1 MNTDVRSITPI
12 QLSAIEI
19 SGSHLGN
26 IDACIDQRR
35 TCIELVAIPNCSTTQ
50 NAIAVLLRSLSGI
63 HHIGILSDF
72 IVVGWFILGMDTTGF
87 VETVMAEC
95 DRTEIPEIAFGI
107 VPCCGGC
114 GTFIIENIVVEI
126 SLRFERITVHEC
138 GSGTIIHDYVV
149 YKVGRSCIG
158 GKEILDD
165 KVATVIADIVAD
177 YIIGIAPHVQH
188 PATGIVVRVVELVD
202 NIF

>member
-1 MNTDVRSITPI
+1 
-12 QLSAIEI
+12 
-19 SGSHLGN
+19 
-26 IDACIDQRR
+26 
-35 TCIELVAIPNCSTTQ
+35 
-50 NAIAVLLRSLSGI
+50 
-63 HHIGILSDF
+63 
-72 IVVGWFILGMDTTGF
+72 
-87 VETVMAEC
+87 MAEC

-188 PATGIVVRVVELVD
+188 LATGIVVRIVELVD

>member
-1 MNTDVRSITPI
+1 
-12 QLSAIEI
+12 
-19 SGSHLGN
+19 
-26 IDACIDQRR
+26 
-35 TCIELVAIPNCSTTQ
+35 
-50 NAIAVLLRSLSGI
+50 
-63 HHIGILSDF
+63 
-72 IVVGWFILGMDTTGF
+72 MDTTGF

-165 KVATVIADIVAD
+165 KVA
-177 YIIGIAPHVQH
+177 IGIAPHVQH